1 MKKFAYFIPVILVV
15 LFSIV
20 GSRLFASGAV
30 SPTTLILITAVIFGV
45 MLLVRPKTAAPKP
58 ISDIEKKV
66 RGEFAKDAF
75 ADKPDLAVK
84 FQAVLKD
91 YSSNMPKAA
100 LSKLQKLAPQC
111 STDEETYAVAV
122 ATAMIHTTLGK
133 PKDAIREYVRA
144 LNLHP
149 TSETAHALASSYQR
163 IGELDKAIDTYQYA
177 IDLDSGNLEALSAL
191 ATAYVADGSYRKG
204 LNQAMLVLE
213 KNETNASA
221 LATAAICYGLLDD
234 PVMHKRYT
242 ELAVEN
248 GYKKDKIIQTVD
260 ALKKRK

>member
-1 MKKFAYFIPVILVV
+1 MKKFGFLLPIVLVV
-15 LFSIV
+15 LFSMY
-20 GSRLFASGAV
+20 GTRLVASGTI
-30 SPTTLILITAVIFGV
+30 SPMTMILVGFV
-45 MLLVRPKTAAPKP
+45 PLVVLFLVRPKAAAPKP
-58 ISDIEKKV
+58 VSDIEKKI

-149 TSETAHALASSYQR
+149 TSETAHALGSSYQR